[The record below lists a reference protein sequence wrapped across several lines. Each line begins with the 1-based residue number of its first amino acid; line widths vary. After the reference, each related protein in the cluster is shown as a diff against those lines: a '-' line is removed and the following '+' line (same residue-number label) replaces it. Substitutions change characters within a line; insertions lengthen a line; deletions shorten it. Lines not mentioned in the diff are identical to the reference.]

1 MAPKLAAVPMAARP
15 ATPAPA
21 TNTLAGG
28 TLPAAVTW
36 PLKKRPKALAASTT
50 ARTLATRFS
59 PANVSR
65 GTAISWD
72 IGWGGILAWQ
82 PGNPLLRELEAAL
95 HDERERGGGNRAGQQ
110 RHVVVQGEPRS
121 DALAVAARA

>member
-1 MAPKLAAVPMAARP
+1 MSL
-15 ATPAPA
+15 
-21 TNTLAGG
+21 
-28 TLPAAVTW
+28 
-36 PLKKRPKALAASTT
+36 STT
-50 ARTLATRFS
+50 SGTLATRFS

-121 DALAVAARA
+121 DALAVAARADEGGDGGRADVDHGGGLDAGEDR